1 MYIPEFWCGAAAA
14 TLVQLAFWIVI
25 ALIVGRKNRG

>member
-14 TLVQLAFWIVI
+14 TLAWLTSLIVL

>member
-14 TLVQLAFWIVI
+14 TLVWFTSLIVL